1 MGNNLF
7 YLNTIVMNIYYA
19 FYCRAYDWYN
29 TTGKKSK
36 STLRSSAISLLSGL
50 PCLNGLTIVF
60 LISIIQK
67 HTSLNKWVAVLLFAI
82 LIISNSLLIN
92 SKKSEELRSEYLLFD
107 DVKRKKINF
116 YFYFYFV
123 ISVLLF
129 FLLLG
134 YGAYFKNKYGNYDL

>member
-1 MGNNLF
+1 
-7 YLNTIVMNIYYA
+7 MNIYYA